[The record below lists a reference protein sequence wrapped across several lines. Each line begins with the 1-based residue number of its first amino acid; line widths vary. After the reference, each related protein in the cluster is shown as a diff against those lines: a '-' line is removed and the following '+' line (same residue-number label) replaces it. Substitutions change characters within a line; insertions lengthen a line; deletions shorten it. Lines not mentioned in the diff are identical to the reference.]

1 MECIYLCCAKEK
13 EMPCDYSKY
22 PPNWKSE
29 IRPAALE
36 RAGNKCEICGAENG
50 EYGYRDKRGVWW
62 ASQHIDDILHN
73 SGRDLFE
80 AGEWLDH
87 CWDRFGNPTK
97 PTKIVLTIA
106 HFYNP
111 DPMDCRPENLKA
123 LCQRCHLH
131 HDKEQHQTNAR
142 RTRERKAGLQRLF
155 AE

>member
-50 EYGYRDKRGVWW
+50 ASGYRGKTGKWWSVEMIESELERGV
-62 ASQHIDDILHN
+62 
-73 SGRDLFE
+73 DLFDEYE
-80 AGEWLDH
+80 ALDH
-87 CWDRFGNPTK
+87 CYDKKLNPTK
-97 PTKIVLTIA
+97 PTKIVLTVA
-106 HFYNP
+106 HWHDKN
-111 DPMDCRPENLKA
+111 PMDCRPENLKA